1 MTRAERMVL
10 YTISF
15 VAGVMT
21 GVAMTLLTL

>member
-10 YTISF
+10 YTIAF

-21 GVAMTLLTL
+21 GVAMTLFTL